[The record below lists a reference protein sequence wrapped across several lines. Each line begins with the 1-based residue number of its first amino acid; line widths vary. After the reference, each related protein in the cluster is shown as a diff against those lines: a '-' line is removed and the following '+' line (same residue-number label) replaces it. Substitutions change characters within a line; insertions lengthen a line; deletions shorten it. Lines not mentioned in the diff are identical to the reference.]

1 MSDNRKFEY
10 LLNAME
16 YAGQQENP
24 AEHGYRQK
32 REAVFAYVHDLE
44 YRASKLAQ
52 LAQDLAAFRPTPPFV
67 VTR

>member
-1 MSDNRKFEY
+1 MNDDRKFEY
-10 LLNAME
+10 MLNAME

-24 AEHGYRQK
+24 ADYGYRQK
-32 REAVFAYVHDLE
+32 REAVFAYVYDLE
-44 YRASKLAQ
+44 CRANKLAQ